1 MGFTWKQGPREAQP
15 GRKVDTLSPKFSA
28 QLFIHL
34 WDPKGVDRALE
45 EEEDL
50 VDGPTVLCPAKSS
63 AGDGSLTARHF
74 RAVTPWSWGCWG

>member
-1 MGFTWKQGPREAQP
+1 MRARLGFHMETRPTRGPTWEE
-15 GRKVDTLSPKFSA
+15 GRHCLSPKFLA

-34 WDPKGVDRALE
+34 LDPKGVDRALE

-63 AGDGSLTARHF
+63 QVMG
-74 RAVTPWSWGCWG
+74 P